1 MLEAIA
7 DVRSGEELTY
17 CYLRS
22 FAEGAR
28 ETLVPWGFECDCGR
42 CSGAPATTAA
52 TTLTTSASTT
62 FTSTTTTSSSFTYY

>member
-1 MLEAIA
+1 VLEAIA

-28 ETLVPWGFECDCGR
+28 ETLVPWGF
-42 CSGAPATTAA
+42 A
-52 TTLTTSASTT
+52 
-62 FTSTTTTSSSFTYY
+62 